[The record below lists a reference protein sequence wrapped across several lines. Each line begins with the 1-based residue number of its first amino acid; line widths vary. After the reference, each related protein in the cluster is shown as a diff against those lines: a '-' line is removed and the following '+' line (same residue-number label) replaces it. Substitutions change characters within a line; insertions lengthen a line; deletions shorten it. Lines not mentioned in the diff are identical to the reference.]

1 MPESGVLPFPVTD
14 IADDEVVLR
23 CSEHAAIADFFRAP
37 RSPEAAFYIEGE
49 RL

>member
-23 CSEHAAIADFFRAP
+23 CSEHAAIADLGAVLQLC
-37 RSPEAAFYIEGE
+37 AAGAVAVQ
-49 RL
+49 

>member
-23 CSEHAAIADFFRAP
+23 CSEHAAIADLGAVLQLC
-37 RSPEAAFYIEGE
+37 AAG
-49 RL
+49 RLR